1 MAHMKLTIKSGQLGK
16 QTNVNILLPDCLKK
30 GKKLP
35 VLYLLHGLS
44 DNETG
49 WMTLTSIGRYATN
62 DREMITVMPNGDK
75 SFYCDIPNFGNYFSY
90 ITEELPEHIEAMLP
104 AADNRENRFIAGL
117 SMGGYGAL
125 KAALTYP
132 DRYAAAAAFS
142 PVADVRD
149 FGKNFPDIQK
159 SVLDLLPD
167 IDSQDLF
174 MLSEKCEKSAVKPK
188 IYHWCGFG
196 DFMYERNLAFSHH
209 MKNLDFDY
217 TYSETEGA
225 HEWCKWDK
233 QIEKALE
240 FFRL

>member
-1 MAHMKLTIKSGQLGK
+1 MELTVKSGQLGK
-16 QTNVNILLPDCLKK
+16 QTNVHVLLPDCLQK

-49 WMTLTSIGRYATN
+49 WMGLTSIGRYARAH
-62 DREMITVMPNGDK
+62 DMIIVMPNGDR

-90 ITEELPEHIEAMLP
+90 ITKELPEYIEAMLP

-125 KAALTYP
+125 KAAMTYP

-174 MLSEKCEKSAVKPK
+174 MLSEKCSKRSEKPR
-188 IYHWCGFG
+188 IYHWCGFD
-196 DFMYERNLAFSHH
+196 DFMYERNLAFSKH
-209 MKNLDFDY
+209 MKALDFDY
-217 TYSETEGA
+217 TYSETAGD
-225 HEWCKWDK
+225 HNWSCWDG
-233 QIEKALE
+233 QAEKAIE
-240 FFRL
+240 FFFKE